1 MWIYFAIKEKIAN
14 NMVIKKNLNTTKMN
28 LLILFF
34 TAFSFD
40 LPEDIRNLKVF
51 WCFRGDQIGTL
62 GRKGLIRYQSTKFKL
77 LSSMENPEVDFPSSE
92 RDKKFV
98 FYSIYWNQMY
108 IYVNIPQNTNGWVFI
123 SISVSFEIPV
133 KDTYFPAVN

>member
-1 MWIYFAIKEKIAN
+1 
-14 NMVIKKNLNTTKMN
+14 
-28 LLILFF
+28 
-34 TAFSFD
+34 
-40 LPEDIRNLKVF
+40 
-51 WCFRGDQIGTL
+51 
-62 GRKGLIRYQSTKFKL
+62 
-77 LSSMENPEVDFPSSE
+77 MENPEVDFPSSE

>member
-1 MWIYFAIKEKIAN
+1 MWIYFAIKEKIVN

-51 WCFRGDQIGTL
+51 WCFQGDQIGTL